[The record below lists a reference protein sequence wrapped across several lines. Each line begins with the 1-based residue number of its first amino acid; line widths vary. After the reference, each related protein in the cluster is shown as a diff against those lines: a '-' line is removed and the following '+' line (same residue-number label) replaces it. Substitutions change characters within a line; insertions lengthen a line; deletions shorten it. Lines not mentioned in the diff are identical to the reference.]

1 MVIKLNIKSI
11 VKFEQLTNKSFN
23 QIEFSNEDDLTKLL
37 YCIVLTNNPEKHTYE
52 TFKELLQTKKLGK
65 EIVDKFN
72 TIINIMEQFTK
83 ESKIT
88 STVLEHDNNQV
99 QYIRDIVGML
109 VVDGNVSI
117 DYMMNEMEI
126 YELPIYL
133 NAYND
138 KVKQQ
143 MENNRLWTY
152 LSILPHIDS
161 KKLDEPKKL
170 IQFPW
175 EMVKEKETSVNNI
188 KCNEEELNDFLKNGF
203 EMLDKIK
210 LSGKI
215 KIKN

>member
-1 MVIKLNIKSI
+1 
-11 VKFEQLTNKSFN
+11 
-23 QIEFSNEDDLTKLL
+23 
-37 YCIVLTNNPEKHTYE
+37 
-52 TFKELLQTKKLGK
+52 
-65 EIVDKFN
+65 
-72 TIINIMEQFTK
+72 
-83 ESKIT
+83 
-88 STVLEHDNNQV
+88 
-99 QYIRDIVGML
+99 
-109 VVDGNVSI
+109 
-117 DYMMNEMEI
+117 
-126 YELPIYL
+126 
-133 NAYND
+133 
-138 KVKQQ
+138 